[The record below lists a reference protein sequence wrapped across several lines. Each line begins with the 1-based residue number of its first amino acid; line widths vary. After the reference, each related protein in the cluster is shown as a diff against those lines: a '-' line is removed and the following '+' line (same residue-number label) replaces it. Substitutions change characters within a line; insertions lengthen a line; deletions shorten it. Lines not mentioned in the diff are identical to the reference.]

1 MCLGRAF
8 LGSANSIQCMWHG
21 LSLKSERSNP
31 WFYILLHTLSIVYA
45 TVQGQRLLYLRYITL
60 VDSWSRQI
68 CAKDHWLLHWA
79 SNQCPPSDLW
89 TVSVNVCSK
98 SYAMYLYVEGQ
109 FFPCFLLRDFWDLPE
124 KEPANFNQVLG
135 CLFDTYTSF
144 QNE

>member
-1 MCLGRAF
+1 MIDLCKGPLIA
-8 LGSANSIQCMWHG
+8 
-21 LSLKSERSNP
+21 P
-31 WFYILLHTLSIVYA
+31 LSIKSV
-45 TVQGQRLLYLRYITL
+45 
-60 VDSWSRQI
+60 
-68 CAKDHWLLHWA
+68 
-79 SNQCPPSDLW
+79 PPSDLW

-135 CLFDTYTSF
+135 CLFDTYTPF